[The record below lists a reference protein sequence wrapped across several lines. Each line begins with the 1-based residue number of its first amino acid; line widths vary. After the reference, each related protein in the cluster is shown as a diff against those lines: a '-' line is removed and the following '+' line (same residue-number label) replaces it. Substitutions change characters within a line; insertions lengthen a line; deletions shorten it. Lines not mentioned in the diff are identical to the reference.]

1 MNLKITLPAIASLAA
16 FLATMLVLNHSDGQQ
31 PEESAARVAT
41 ISGPT
46 ISGSTGSAL
55 LESSSESPTPAGATR
70 SPARLTQK
78 QAKAMLE
85 AAAASYTKPWQDYAN
100 SPHHMM
106 SRVAPRPIPSLNTR
120 IEWASSSEADGLLLA
135 TIRITKG
142 LETTAAPCV
151 IDCEKKQVRIFA
163 NDQWLSAEDW
173 VKNAPQPRPGF
184 HAPAPNSS
192 NE

>member
-16 FLATMLVLNHSDGQQ
+16 FLATMLVLNQSDGQQ
-31 PEESAARVAT
+31 PQEAAARLATASSSALIGSAA
-41 ISGPT
+41 SP
-46 ISGSTGSAL
+46 AL
-55 LESSSESPTPAGATR
+55 DSSSESPSPAAAIR
-70 SPARLTQK
+70 APARLTQK

-85 AAAASYTKPWQDYAN
+85 TMTASYTKPWQEYSN

-106 SRVAPRPIPSLNTR
+106 SRVAPRPVPSLNTH

-163 NDQWLSAEDW
+163 NDQWLSGEDW
-173 VKNAPQPRPGF
+173 VKTAPKLTRQGF
-184 HAPAPNSS
+184 ISPEPN
-192 NE
+192 